1 MSNETEKVTRKLRA
15 ILSADV
21 KGYSL
26 LMADDEA
33 HTIQTL
39 KTYRQIISDLISQ
52 HSGRVV
58 DYPGDN
64 LLAEF
69 SSAVEGV
76 EAAVQIQNRLKKENA
91 KFVEDKR
98 LQFRIGVNIGDVVN
112 DGDRIYGSGVNVAA
126 RIEGIADA
134 GGICIS
140 RNTYDQVKDKL
151 DLGFEYLGE
160 HEVKN
165 IQEPVRVYKV
175 LLESDLPAP
184 LADEP
189 LELPDKP
196 SIAVLPFVNM
206 SGDLGQE
213 YFSDGLTEQIIN
225 GLCKVSDLF
234 VIARNSS
241 FAYKGKSV
249 NAQQVGKE
257 LGVRYILEGSVQKAA
272 DRVRITAQLIDAI
285 TGYHLWSE
293 NYDRDLS
300 DIFALQD
307 EITLKIMSALRI
319 KLTWGEQARLWGKV
333 TNIRAFDKEMRGADC
348 FHRNNEIDNKQAR
361 HFFKEAINIDNDSA
375 IAYIMLGFTHLLD
388 FVFGWS
394 KSPKESFEHAEKN
407 VEKALALNDSI
418 DLAHSL
424 LGWIYLFKRKHDEA
438 IKAGER
444 AVELNPN
451 GAEAHASLAFIL
463 ILSDK
468 IELAIKLLKRAFR
481 LNPIPQSGFY
491 VILAEAY
498 RSNGQ
503 YEKAIELCEKTLS
516 GNPDNLSA
524 YLVLAASYSSL
535 NRIEDARKAV
545 EEILRI
551 QPGFSLEY
559 YSNTIPFKNQE
570 MFDKYI
576 NALRKAGL
584 AE

>member
-361 HFFKEAINIDNDSA
+361 YFFKEAINIDNDSA